1 MAVHIHLLV
10 ETGIHIIENL
20 NLEELARDKVRE
32 FFFVGAPLKIEGG
45 TGAPDAAPWRFPQS
59 TSSIL

>member
-1 MAVHIHLLV
+1 MAVHVHLLV

-20 NLEELARDKVRE
+20 NLEKLAQDQARE
-32 FFFVGAPLKIEGG
+32 FFFIGAPLKIEGG
-45 TGAPDAAPWRFPQS
+45 TGAPIRPLAFPQS